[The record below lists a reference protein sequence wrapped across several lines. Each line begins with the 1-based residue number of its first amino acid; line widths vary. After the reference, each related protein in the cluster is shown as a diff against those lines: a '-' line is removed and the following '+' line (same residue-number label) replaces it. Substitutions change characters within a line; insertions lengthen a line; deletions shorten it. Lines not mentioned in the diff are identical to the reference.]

1 MDCYICLNINPENRP
16 LAQDARNKDY
26 WQLVLL
32 KFKTGDR
39 DSFEEI
45 YNEFAD
51 QLFAYGAKITTDR
64 ELLKDCIQDLFI
76 DLYKYNPTIRN
87 AELLEYYLYKSLKR
101 LIIKKLKKDKRLE
114 GFGYEHSSFNLIFSA
129 ETDSFPEELINEQ
142 IELLQ
147 KALKTLDDKKR
158 ELLFLKFDSGLNYNE
173 IGDLLDMKPDTV
185 KKQVYRILQYLRGNF
200 GPKILELLFMCYKA

>member
-1 MDCYICLNINPENRP
+1 MANS
-16 LAQDARNKDY
+16 RNKDY
-26 WQLVLL
+26 WQLVLM

-51 QLFAYGAKITTDR
+51 PLFAYGAKITTDR

-129 ETDSFPEELINEQ
+129 ETDSFPDELMNEQ
-142 IELLQ
+142 INLLQ
-147 KALKTLDDKKR
+147 EALKTLDEKKR
-158 ELLFLKFDSGLNYNE
+158 ELLFLKFDSGLNYSE
-173 IGDLLDMKPDTV
+173 IGDLLNIKPDTV

-200 GPKILELLFMCYKA
+200 GPKILELLLVCYKA

>member
-1 MDCYICLNINPENRP
+1 M
-16 LAQDARNKDY
+16 AQNSRNKDY
-26 WQLVLL
+26 WQLVLM

-51 QLFAYGAKITTDR
+51 QLFAYGSKITTDR

-76 DLYKYNPTIRN
+76 DLYKYNPNIRN

-114 GFGYEHSSFNLIFSA
+114 GFGNEYSTFDLIFSA
-129 ETDSFPEELINEQ
+129 ETDSFPEELMNEQ
-142 IELLQ
+142 INLLQ
-147 KALKTLDDKKR
+147 NALKTLDDKKR

-185 KKQVYRILQYLRGNF
+185 KKQVYRILQYLRGYF
-200 GPKILELLFMCYKA
+200 GSQMLELLFVCYKA

>member
-1 MDCYICLNINPENRP
+1 M
-16 LAQDARNKDY
+16 AKDARNRDY

-45 YNEFAD
+45 YNEFSD

-76 DLYKYNPTIRN
+76 DLYKYNPNIRN

-101 LIIKKLKKDKRLE
+101 LIVKKLKKDKRSE
-114 GFGYEHSSFNLIFSA
+114 GFGYEHASFDLIFSV
-129 ETDSFPEELINEQ
+129 ETDSFPDELMNEQ
-142 IELLQ
+142 INLLQ
-147 KALKTLDDKKR
+147 KALKTLDEKKR
-158 ELLFLKFDSGLNYNE
+158 ELLFLKFDSGLNYIE
-173 IGDLLDMKPDTV
+173 IGDLLNMKPDTV
-185 KKQVYRILQYLRGNF
+185 KKQVYRILQYLRSNF
-200 GPKILELLFMCYKA
+200 GPKILELLLMCYKA

>member
-1 MDCYICLNINPENRP
+1 M
-16 LAQDARNKDY
+16 AQNSRNKDY

-51 QLFAYGAKITTDR
+51 QLFAYGSKITTDR
-64 ELLKDCIQDLFI
+64 ELLKDCIQDIFI
-76 DLYKYNPTIRN
+76 DLYKYNPNIKN
-87 AELLEYYLYKSLKR
+87 PELLEFYLYKSLKR
-101 LIIKKLKKDKRLE
+101 LIVKKLNKDKRLQ
-114 GFGYEHSSFNLIFSA
+114 GFGNDHSSFDLIFSS
-129 ETDSFPEELINEQ
+129 ETDYFPEELMNEQ
-142 IELLQ
+142 INLLQ
-147 KALKTLDDKKR
+147 KALKTLDEKKR

-200 GPKILELLFMCYKA
+200 GSKMLELLFVCYKA

>member
-1 MDCYICLNINPENRP
+1 
-16 LAQDARNKDY
+16 LAQNSRNKDY
-26 WQLVLL
+26 WQLVLM

-64 ELLKDCIQDLFI
+64 ELLKDCIQDIFL
-76 DLYKYNPTIRN
+76 DLYKYKPNIRN

-101 LIIKKLKKDKRLE
+101 LIIKKLNKDKRLQ
-114 GFGYEHSSFNLIFSA
+114 GLGNDHSSFELIFFA
-129 ETDSFPEELINEQ
+129 ETDSFPEELMNEQ
-142 IELLQ
+142 INLLQ
-147 KALKTLDDKKR
+147 KALKTLDEKKR
-158 ELLFLKFDSGLNYNE
+158 ELLFLKFDSGLNYIE
-173 IGDLLDMKPDTV
+173 IGDLLGMKPDTV

-200 GPKILELLFMCYKA
+200 GAKILELLLMCYKA